1 MLILQHKITVKSQN
15 LIGNKIAS
23 ELSKN
28 LYAVVR
34 NNLSAETL
42 ETNNAVLIDTTTEDM
57 DESLEALILSG
68 NPNVKAFV
76 LTSEEEL
83 TVYTKNGVLFISEKL
98 GVTNICN
105 LIRHCLDM
113 ENYKKQVE
121 KATAKAL
128 LYMGFQAN
136 LRGYRYIIDTVYL
149 VIEHPEY
156 IYNFSNNIYPLIAEM
171 HGVNPESVERAL
183 RGSIDIAFSHYTNRF
198 EEFFGNAVYKPTI
211 TEFVTFCAE
220 KIKLEVL

>member
-1 MLILQHKITVKSQN
+1 MIILSNKVLIKSQN
-15 LIGNKIAS
+15 VICNKIAS

-34 NNLSAETL
+34 SNLSAETL
-42 ETNNAVLIDTTTEDM
+42 ATNNAVIIDTTTEDM

-83 TVYTKNGVLFISEKL
+83 TIYTKNGVLFISEKL

-128 LYMGFQAN
+128 LYMGFHAHF
-136 LRGYRYIIDTVYL
+136 RGYRYTIDTVYL

-156 IYNFSNNIYPLIAEM
+156 INNFKNNIYPRIAEM
-171 HGVNPESVERAL
+171 YGVSSESVERAI
-183 RGSIDIAFSHYTNRF
+183 RGSIDTAFDKYMNRF
-198 EEFFGNAVYKPTI
+198 EEFFGNAVYKPPI
-211 TEFVTFCAE
+211 TEFITFCAE